1 MIFVAWFILALFG
14 LQFVVSLVN
23 LLASHY
29 LPLGTLTHRPL
40 VSVLI
45 PARDEERNI
54 PHILSDLVR
63 IPYKNFEILVY
74 DDEST
79 DRTAKIVEEFAARDP
94 RIRLLPGTPLPA
106 GWTGKNHAC
115 HRLASEAGGAYY
127 LFVDADVRIGGD
139 VVERAL
145 YWLTKEQLALLSIFP
160 VQTMATV
167 GERISVPLMNWILLS
182 MLPMPLIR
190 RSRRPSLA
198 AANGQF
204 MLFPA
209 EVYEEYE
216 PHEAVK
222 AHRVEDVAIVRF
234 LKRKGHRVDTFL
246 GSGEI
251 SCRMYD
257 GLSAAVEG
265 FAKNVFLFFG
275 NSALL
280 TVLYTLVIT
289 IAPVLVFLYLPVYA
303 WIAYVVLILLMRIN
317 VSLASRQS
325 VLQNLFYL
333 VPQHVVFLMIVG
345 KAVHNRL
352 SGRLVWKGRNVLDA

>member
-1 MIFVAWFILALFG
+1 VIFIAWLVLVLLG
-14 LQFVVSLVN
+14 LQFAVSLVN
-23 LLASHY
+23 LLARHY
-29 LPLGTLTHRPL
+29 LPREAPTDTPL
-40 VSVLI
+40 VSILI

-54 PHILSDLVR
+54 GRILSDLVR
-63 IPYKNFEILVY
+63 VPYPNLEILVY

-79 DRTAKIVEEFAARDP
+79 DRTAQIVEDSAARD
-94 RIRLLPGTPLPA
+94 RRVRLLPGTPLPE

-115 HRLASEAGGAYY
+115 HRLASEASGTYY
-127 LFVDADVRIGGD
+127 LFVDADVRVGD
-139 VVERAL
+139 DVIARAL
-145 YWLTKEQLALLSIFP
+145 HRAAKEQLALLSIFP
-160 VQTMATV
+160 VQEMETV

-209 EVYEEYE
+209 DVYARYQLHQEFR
-216 PHEAVK
+216 
-222 AHRVEDVAIVRF
+222 AHRVEDIAIVRF

-246 GSGEI
+246 GRDEI

-257 GLSAAVEG
+257 GLSAAIDG

-275 NSALL
+275 SSVLL
-280 TVLYTLVIT
+280 TVLYAVTIT
-289 IAPVLVFLYLPVYA
+289 VAPVLVFLLLPVYA
-303 WIAYVVLILLMRIN
+303 WIPYVVLILLMRIN
-317 VSLASRQS
+317 VSLVSRQP

-333 VPQHVVFLMIVG
+333 VPQHAVFLMIVG
-345 KAVHNRL
+345 KAVYNRL
-352 SGRLVWKGRNVLDA
+352 SGRLVWKGRNVLDG